1 MTLYKSFVRYKV
13 ILYEYKGSVQL
24 SFKRDKISYAVGQ
37 RIKMFRT
44 ERKISQEELALL
56 SDIYPA
62 YLGRLERG
70 ERCPTVETIHKVCE
84 GLKISMSDLLDFDI
98 DAKPTSEE
106 AKHRIEKAMSS
117 LSDGEAI
124 RIAEIVENVV
134 KFKADENK

>member
-1 MTLYKSFVRYKV
+1 M
-13 ILYEYKGSVQL
+13 

-70 ERCPTVETIHKVCE
+70 ERCPTVETIYKVCD
-84 GLKISMSDLLDFDI
+84 GLKISMSDLLDFDV
-98 DAKPTSEE
+98 DAKPTSEV
-106 AKHRIEKAMSS
+106 AKRRIEGNERLVRRGSFAHCRYCGKYCY
-117 LSDGEAI
+117 
-124 RIAEIVENVV
+124 V
-134 KFKADENK
+134 

>member
-1 MTLYKSFVRYKV
+1 M
-13 ILYEYKGSVQL
+13 